1 MIKFDLL
8 DETILHNF
16 RGGEGDFCA
25 AMFTD
30 ELNKI
35 MRGRLEAGCSIGM
48 HCHATSSEVI
58 FILSGNG
65 KTVCDGVEES
75 VTVGDCLYCK
85 KGSSHTLINNG
96 TEPLTFYAVVAEQ

>member
-1 MIKFDLL
+1 MIKFDLV
-8 DETILHNF
+8 DETVLHNF
-16 RGGEGDFCA
+16 RGGEGDFHT
-25 AMFTD
+25 AMVTD

-35 MRGRLEAGCSIGM
+35 MRGRLEPGCSIGM

-58 FILSGNG
+58 FILSGQG
-65 KTVCDGVEES
+65 KTVCNGVEES
-75 VTVGDCLYCK
+75 VTPGDCLYCK